1 MKYRLVGLAIAFLI
15 IATLACGGGD
25 ETPTQA
31 PAPTPAPAP
40 TQPPPTQ
47 PPSAETATLI
57 LQNDSAE
64 TICFVLISLAE
75 NEDWGEDWLDD
86 TEVIAPGD
94 SYTFDVPAGT
104 YDLEARDCDSNVLA
118 TEWETDLDG
127 ATTWTISGDAPAT
140 GDATLDFNEPP
151 NFGEETLKSGF
162 QPDPYTA
169 EVLSGGDVEVAA
181 LGLGSECGG
190 YASVAPDFRISLTN
204 SIGQLRFFFV
214 AAGDEDATLI
224 ISAPSG
230 NWLCNDDFS
239 DWNPMIEFQNA
250 ESGQYDIWIGSYSA
264 DEYIEGVLYVTEL
277 DLGPGDF
284 ATEIPFDDESG
295 LDMALEPNFGTQALE
310 PGFQPDPHTVSVLSG
325 GTVDVATLGLDF
337 TCGGYASNAPDYRI
351 NLEGDS
357 AELRIF
363 FVSDEGEDATLIVN
377 DPYANWFCND
387 DFSGWDPMVAIEN
400 AASGQYD
407 IWVGSYAADEYIAG
421 TLYVTELDY
430 DPGNLP

>member
-1 MKYRLVGLAIAFLI
+1 MWRIRLGRA
-15 IATLACGGGD
+15 
-25 ETPTQA
+25 
-31 PAPTPAPAP
+31 
-40 TQPPPTQ
+40 
-47 PPSAETATLI
+47 
-57 LQNDSAE
+57 
-64 TICFVLISLAE
+64 
-75 NEDWGEDWLDD
+75 
-86 TEVIAPGD
+86 
-94 SYTFDVPAGT
+94 
-104 YDLEARDCDSNVLA
+104 
-118 TEWETDLDG
+118 
-127 ATTWTISGDAPAT
+127 
-140 GDATLDFNEPP
+140 
-151 NFGEETLKSGF
+151 
-162 QPDPYTA
+162 
-169 EVLSGGDVEVAA
+169 
-181 LGLGSECGG
+181 
-190 YASVAPDFRISLTN
+190 DFRISLTN
-204 SIGQLRFFFV
+204 NVDQLRFFFV

-224 ISAPSG
+224 ISDPSG

-239 DWNPMIEFQNA
+239 GWNPMVEFQNA
-250 ESGQYDIWIGSYSA
+250 KSGQYDIWVGSYSA

-325 GTVDVATLGLDF
+325 GAVDVATLGLDF
-337 TCGGYASNAPDYRI
+337 TCGGYASSAPDYRI

-363 FVSDEGEDATLIVN
+363 FVSDGGEDATLIVN

-407 IWVGSYAADEYIAG
+407 IWVGSYSADEYIAG